1 MSPGK
6 FVYAEWRK
14 WDKAVEN
21 FLSAKF
27 NIRGISLAYVN
38 RKDDAPVKIIFDH
51 VAYDVNLEDFRIN
64 TAPLTVA
71 VFKRAHVEFHKF
83 LKSLTQDTKAWKRI
97 EKSKGGRDDMK
108 ALRENYYGSA
118 EVECCMNITKADLK
132 DLYFKQQD
140 VLPFEKYVN
149 GLK

>member
-1 MSPGK
+1 M
-6 FVYAEWRK
+6 
-14 WDKAVEN
+14 
-21 FLSAKF
+21 
-27 NIRGISLAYVN
+27 AYVN

-108 ALRENYYGSA
+108 TLREHYDGSA
-118 EVECCMNITKADLK
+118 KGERCMNITKADLK
-132 DLYFKQQD
+132 DLYLKLQD
-140 VLPFEKYVN
+140 VFPFKNYVN
-149 GLK
+149 RLK